1 MNMNAPT
8 ALRPARAGD
17 YEFCASL
24 YFSGMEEIIR
34 ELKLDMAAQAANL
47 RKSWHVAEVEI
58 ITSDGVDVG
67 WLQKSIQEDALYL
80 EQIYITAA
88 FQGRGIGREIIR
100 SLIGKAGQ
108 VGRSITLAVVK
119 INPALRLYE
128 RLGFRVTHE
137 DDRKFY
143 MRRETVTAG

>member
-108 VGRSITLAVVK
+108 DGRSITLAVVK